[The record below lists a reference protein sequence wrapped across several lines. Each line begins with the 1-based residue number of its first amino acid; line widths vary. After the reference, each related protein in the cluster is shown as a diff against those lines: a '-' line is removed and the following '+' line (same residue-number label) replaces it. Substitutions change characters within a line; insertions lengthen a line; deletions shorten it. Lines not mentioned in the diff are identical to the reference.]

1 LSSQASMLLKTR
13 VNTGAVAACMDIVME
28 VPVEKFR
35 LNQKSVA
42 EAWDFHHQKMLMVG
56 RLQPGV
62 STAGASPRSDAS

>member
-1 LSSQASMLLKTR
+1 
-13 VNTGAVAACMDIVME
+13 MDIVME